1 MFLII
6 LIHTTPFS
14 EGNTLFL
21 LLRRLEGEGI
31 PGFWGNGSGNQVE
44 DGLQV
49 QKRKSVV
56 LD

>member
-31 PGFWGNGSGNQVE
+31 PGFLRDGSENEVE
-44 DGLQV
+44 VELQV
-49 QKRKSVV
+49 
-56 LD
+56 